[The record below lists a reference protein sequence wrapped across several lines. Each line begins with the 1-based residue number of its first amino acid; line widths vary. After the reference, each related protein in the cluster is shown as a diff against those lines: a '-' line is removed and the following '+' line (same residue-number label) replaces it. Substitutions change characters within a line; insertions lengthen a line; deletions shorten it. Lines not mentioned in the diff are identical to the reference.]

1 MTSCD
6 WWIGV
11 CGFQSISINNS
22 SCKLKNIKA
31 LLAKNEEMIIMEATN
46 SNIARILI
54 GHENHYSLQDNF
66 QRLKANSMFLSSTI
80 FQVCV
85 CVKVKVI

>member
-1 MTSCD
+1 M
-6 WWIGV
+6 

-31 LLAKNEEMIIMEATN
+31 LLAKKNEEMITMEATN

-66 QRLKANSMFLSSTI
+66 KDLRQTLCSYLPLPSR
-80 FQVCV
+80 CV